1 MPAQLLKGKPLADK
15 IKEEVKKEVEE
26 LKAKGVSPSLVAVQ
40 VGENE
45 ASKVYTNA
53 QMKNAELCG
62 IK

>member
-40 VGENE
+40 
-45 ASKVYTNA
+45 
-53 QMKNAELCG
+53 
-62 IK
+62 